1 MKNKKKNKKTKRK
14 PNGIPTGI
22 MRLDKEL
29 MSEIKMYYSITNN
42 IEATAKAYGVSI
54 AMVEYALRNAC
65 SFNSLQND
73 LEKEEN
79 K

>member
-1 MKNKKKNKKTKRK
+1 MKKNNKNKKTKRK

-22 MRLDKEL
+22 MRMDKEL

-42 IEATAKAYGVSI
+42 IEATAKAYGVSL
-54 AMVEYALRNAC
+54 AMVEYALKKAC

>member
-1 MKNKKKNKKTKRK
+1 MKKNKKNKKK

-29 MSEIKMYYSITNN
+29 MSEIKMLISLGKTVS
-42 IEATAKAYGVSI
+42 EVAKIYHVSEQ
-54 AMVEYALRNAC
+54 MVEYSCRMGKD
-65 SFNSLQND
+65 FDKLQKE
-73 LEKEEN
+73 LIKEED